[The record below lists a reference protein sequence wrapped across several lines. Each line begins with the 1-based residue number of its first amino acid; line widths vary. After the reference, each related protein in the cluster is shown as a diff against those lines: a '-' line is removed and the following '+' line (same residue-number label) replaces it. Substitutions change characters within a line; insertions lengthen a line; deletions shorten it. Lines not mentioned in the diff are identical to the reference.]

1 MELKNPNDQ
10 NPATE
15 ELKAQEENPASV
27 ENSDVNDQNEKAPK
41 KVSTRKPKSA
51 SADIEV
57 ETSEDQIPEI
67 VAETTVSEVVVSL
80 EKHAYG
86 EEVLSDDPIPAIS
99 EIHDESISVLTSVD
113 EGSVAAIFQIEEPF
127 DALAEVHEVTIEE
140 PVSEIIAQGG
150 ENTGEL
156 SELTE
161 VNPEEDLPVAEAEAA
176 LVPEELPVTET
187 IAEIAIAEVDEEE
200 EEAITEAI
208 MEHEETAEGYEKYS
222 REKLVELLETAV
234 QEPDINTVK
243 SKISL
248 IKVAFLQLSKEAR
261 HELYQQM
268 SAATEGEVTEIEAAP
283 DPLEDRFNTAFAIY
297 KSKKTKFNEE
307 LEKQKLVNLTAKTKI
322 LDELKTLINSE
333 ETLKKT
339 YDDFKVLQK
348 SWGEI
353 GMVPKADANGL
364 WQNYHFLVDKFFDK
378 VKINKE
384 LKDLD
389 LKKNLERK
397 MEICEKTEELLLE
410 TSLLKAFKQLQQY
423 HEDWKETGPVP
434 QEKRDEIW
442 DRFRNAT
449 DKINERRREHYTH
462 LQDEQEEN
470 FKAKV
475 VLCEKAEQLIA
486 KEYKSL
492 KEWQDSTSLVNEL
505 LKDWKS
511 VGPAPKKQ
519 NNDIWVRF
527 KGYLDAYFAAK
538 KDYFNILKDQ
548 QLHNYN
554 QKLDLCVRAEAL
566 RLSSEWKNTTR
577 ELIDLQNE
585 WKKIGPVPRK
595 FADKIWKRFRAACDD
610 FFKSK
615 AEFFKN
621 IHGQEEDNL
630 QKKTDLIKKVQEF
643 ETGDDKQASLT
654 TLKEMQREWMEIGHV
669 PIKEKE
675 KLQNEFRTAMNKH
688 YDKMK
693 INAAEMNTMNY
704 RSRMETIK
712 EQPDA
717 GRIITKEKNS
727 LQTRITGLQEEIKLW
742 ENNIGFFANS
752 KQANILKSEFE
763 TKIQNAKEELA
774 TLEAKMKFL
783 RKSMEA

>member
-10 NPATE
+10 NPVAE
-15 ELKAQEENPASV
+15 ELKAKEENPSSV
-27 ENSDVNDQNEKAPK
+27 DNSDVNEQNTQATK
-41 KVSTRKPKSA
+41 KVSARKPKSVKIVA
-51 SADIEV
+51 IA
-57 ETSEDQIPEI
+57 ETSEQEPQEA
-67 VAETTVSEVVVSL
+67 VAEKTVTDVVAALENHASEVEGLTTEPLKAFDNVND
-80 EKHAYG
+80 ENI
-86 EEVLSDDPIPAIS
+86 SDVP
-99 EIHDESISVLTSVD
+99 
-113 EGSVAAIFQIEEPF
+113 GS
-127 DALAEVHEVTIEE
+127 
-140 PVSEIIAQGG
+140 VSEI
-150 ENTGEL
+150 
-156 SELTE
+156 
-161 VNPEEDLPVAEAEAA
+161 
-176 LVPEELPVTET
+176 
-187 IAEIAIAEVDEEE
+187 AITEVDEEE

-208 MEHEETAEGYEKYS
+208 MEQEEQAEGYEKYS
-222 REKLVELLETAV
+222 REKLVELLENAV
-234 QEPDINTVK
+234 QAHDVNTVK

-261 HELYQQM
+261 HEIYQQL
-268 SAATEGEVTEIEAAP
+268 SAATTEGEVTEFEAIA
-283 DPLEDRFNTAFAIY
+283 DPLDERFNAAFSIY
-297 KSKKTKFNEE
+297 KLKKAKFNEE
-307 LEKQKLVNLTAKTKI
+307 QEKQKLVNLSSKTQI
-322 LDELKTLINSE
+322 LDELKSLINSE

-348 SWGEI
+348 RWGEI
-353 GMVPKADANGL
+353 GMVPKGDANEL

-397 MEICEKTEELLLE
+397 IELCEKTEELLLE

-470 FKAKV
+470 YKAKT

-492 KEWQDSTSLVNEL
+492 KEWQDSTSMVNEL

-519 NNDIWVRF
+519 NNDIWIRF
-527 KGYLDAYFAAK
+527 KGYLDAYFSAK
-538 KDYFNILKDQ
+538 KDYFNILKDE

-566 RLSSEWKNTTR
+566 RLSNEWKNTTR

-595 FADKIWKRFRAACDD
+595 FADKIWKRFRSACDD

-615 AEFFKN
+615 ADFFKN
-621 IHGQEEDNL
+621 IHGQEEENL
-630 QKKTDLIKKVQEF
+630 NKKIDLIKKAQEF

-675 KLQNEFRTAMNKH
+675 RLQNEFRTAMNKH
-688 YDKMK
+688 FDKMK
-693 INAAEMNTMNY
+693 INASEMNTMNY
-704 RSRMETIK
+704 RSRMESIK

-763 TKIQNAKEELA
+763 TKILKAKEELA
-774 TLEAKMKFL
+774 TLETKMKFL

>member
-10 NPATE
+10 NPAAE
-15 ELKAQEENPASV
+15 ETFAREENPASAGISDATN
-27 ENSDVNDQNEKAPK
+27 ENEVTAK
-41 KVSTRKPKSA
+41 KVSARKPKSA
-51 SADIEV
+51 NNSAN
-57 ETSEDQIPEI
+57 PEI
-67 VAETTVSEVVVSL
+67 LNAEPHGGDAVVAVAEVIAAL
-80 EKHAYG
+80 ENHASG
-86 EEVLSDDPIPAIS
+86 AEVLSEEPLDVVSEIKDEAVAEVPVIVQELSPEVIGDTEETLPYLAEDREVNTAESIPADEKAEVPVSESAEVLEVQAAETIS
-99 EIHDESISVLTSVD
+99 LDKPESISEPQKLP
-113 EGSVAAIFQIEEPF
+113 AIES
-127 DALAEVHEVTIEE
+127 A
-140 PVSEIIAQGG
+140 
-150 ENTGEL
+150 
-156 SELTE
+156 
-161 VNPEEDLPVAEAEAA
+161 
-176 LVPEELPVTET
+176 
-187 IAEIAIAEVDEEE
+187 AEIALAEVDEED

-208 MEHEETAEGYEKYS
+208 MEDEQQVDGYEKYS

-234 QEPDINTVK
+234 QEQDINTVK

-248 IKVAFLQLSKEAR
+248 IKVAYLQLSKEAR
-261 HELYQQM
+261 HEIYQQM
-268 SAATEGEVTEIEAAP
+268 SAAQEGEVVEFETAP
-283 DPLEDRFNTAFAIY
+283 DPLDDRFNAAFAIY
-297 KSKKTKFNEE
+297 KSKKAKFNEE
-307 LEKQKLVNLTAKTKI
+307 LEKQKLNNLTAKSLI
-322 LDELKTLINSE
+322 LDELKSLINSE

-348 SWGEI
+348 RWGEI
-353 GMVPKADANGL
+353 GMVPKGDANGL

-397 MEICEKTEELLLE
+397 IELCDKTEELLLE

-423 HEDWKETGPVP
+423 HEEWKETGPVP

-462 LQDEQEEN
+462 LQEEQDEN
-470 FKAKV
+470 YKAKT

-519 NNDIWVRF
+519 NNEIWIRF

-621 IHGQEEDNL
+621 IHGQEEENL
-630 QKKTDLIKKVQEF
+630 NKKIELIKKVQEF
-643 ETGDDKQASLT
+643 ETSDDKQASLT

-669 PIKEKE
+669 PIKDKE
-675 KLQNEFRTAMNKH
+675 RLQNEFRTAMNKH

-704 RSRMETIK
+704 RSRMESIK

-727 LQTRITGLQEEIKLW
+727 LQNRIAGLQEEIKLW

-763 TKIQNAKEELA
+763 TKILKAKEELA
-774 TLEAKMKFL
+774 TLETKMKFL
-783 RKSMEA
+783 RKSMET

>member
-10 NPATE
+10 NPVAE
-15 ELKAQEENPASV
+15 ELKAKEENPSSV
-27 ENSDVNDQNEKAPK
+27 DNSDVNEQNTQATK
-41 KVSTRKPKSA
+41 KVSARKPKSVKIVA
-51 SADIEV
+51 IA
-57 ETSEDQIPEI
+57 ETSEQEPQEA
-67 VAETTVSEVVVSL
+67 VAEKTVTDVLAALENHASEVEGLTTEPLKAFDNVND
-80 EKHAYG
+80 ENI
-86 EEVLSDDPIPAIS
+86 SDVP
-99 EIHDESISVLTSVD
+99 
-113 EGSVAAIFQIEEPF
+113 GS
-127 DALAEVHEVTIEE
+127 
-140 PVSEIIAQGG
+140 VSEI
-150 ENTGEL
+150 
-156 SELTE
+156 
-161 VNPEEDLPVAEAEAA
+161 
-176 LVPEELPVTET
+176 
-187 IAEIAIAEVDEEE
+187 AITEVDEEE

-208 MEHEETAEGYEKYS
+208 MEQEEQAEGYEKYS
-222 REKLVELLETAV
+222 REKLVELLENAV
-234 QEPDINTVK
+234 QAHDVNTVK

-261 HELYQQM
+261 HEIYQQL
-268 SAATEGEVTEIEAAP
+268 SAATTEGEVTEFEAIA
-283 DPLEDRFNTAFAIY
+283 DPLDERFNAAFSIY
-297 KSKKTKFNEE
+297 KLKKAKFNEE
-307 LEKQKLVNLTAKTKI
+307 QEKQKLVNLSSKTQI
-322 LDELKTLINSE
+322 LDELKSLINSE

-348 SWGEI
+348 RWGEI
-353 GMVPKADANGL
+353 GMVPKGDANEL

-397 MEICEKTEELLLE
+397 IELCEKTEELLLE

-470 FKAKV
+470 YKAKT

-492 KEWQDSTSLVNEL
+492 KEWQDSTSMVNEL

-519 NNDIWVRF
+519 NNDIWIRF
-527 KGYLDAYFAAK
+527 KGYLDAYFSAK
-538 KDYFNILKDQ
+538 KDYFNILKDE

-566 RLSSEWKNTTR
+566 RLSNEWKNTTR

-595 FADKIWKRFRAACDD
+595 FADKIWKRFRSACDD

-615 AEFFKN
+615 ADFFKN
-621 IHGQEEDNL
+621 IHGQEEENL
-630 QKKTDLIKKVQEF
+630 NKKIDLIKKAQEF

-675 KLQNEFRTAMNKH
+675 RLQNEFRTAMNKH
-688 YDKMK
+688 FDKMK
-693 INAAEMNTMNY
+693 INASEMNTMNY
-704 RSRMETIK
+704 RSRMESIK

-763 TKIQNAKEELA
+763 TKILKAKEELA
-774 TLEAKMKFL
+774 TLETKMKFL

>member
-1 MELKNPNDQ
+1 MELKNPKNQ
-10 NPATE
+10 NPAAEVLSTR
-15 ELKAQEENPASV
+15 EENPASV
-27 ENSDVNDQNEKAPK
+27 DNSDVNEQNEVSATKA
-41 KVSTRKPKSA
+41 SARKPKP
-51 SADIEV
+51 DIIETDAEV
-57 ETSEDQIPEI
+57 SDTETLEVP
-67 VAETTVSEVVVSL
+67 AETTVSGVVESLGNHASEMEVVAEKPIVSAA
-80 EKHAYG
+80 EIQD
-86 EEVLSDDPIPAIS
+86 EVSTPDP
-99 EIHDESISVLTSVD
+99 
-113 EGSVAAIFQIEEPF
+113 EP
-127 DALAEVHEVTIEE
+127 IEE
-140 PVSEIIAQGG
+140 PVADSIEAA
-150 ENTGEL
+150 
-156 SELTE
+156 
-161 VNPEEDLPVAEAEAA
+161 EEPVAESAEVPEILTEEPVAEITEQAGDTAVELPQAGEVVAEETNPAA
-176 LVPEELPVTET
+176 ELEIAPVAEELPVKES
-187 IAEIAIAEVDEEE
+187 IEEVAAEVDEEE

-208 MEHEETAEGYEKYS
+208 MEHEEQTDGYEKYS

-234 QEPDINTVK
+234 QEADINTVK

-248 IKVAFLQLSKEAR
+248 IKVAFLQLSKDAR
-261 HELYQQM
+261 HELYQQL
-268 SAATEGEVTEIEAAP
+268 STAPEGEVTEIETAP
-283 DPLEDRFNTAFAIY
+283 DPLDERFNAAFGIY
-297 KSKKTKFNEE
+297 KSKKAKFNEE
-307 LEKQKLVNLTAKTKI
+307 LEKQKLVNLAAKSQI
-322 LDELKTLINSE
+322 LDELKALINSE

-348 SWGEI
+348 QWGEI

-397 MEICEKTEELLLE
+397 IELCEKTEELLLE

-462 LQDEQEEN
+462 LEEEQEEN
-470 FKAKV
+470 YKAKV

-519 NNDIWVRF
+519 NNDIWIQF

-566 RLSSEWKNTTR
+566 RLSSEWKNTTK

-621 IHGQEEDNL
+621 IHGQEEGNL
-630 QKKTDLIKKVQEF
+630 EKKIELIKKVQEF

-675 KLQNEFRTAMNKH
+675 RLQNEFRTAMNKH

-704 RSRMETIK
+704 RSRMEAVK

-717 GRIITKEKNS
+717 GRIITKEKNN
-727 LQTRITGLQEEIKLW
+727 LQTRITSLQEEIKLW

-763 TKIQNAKEELA
+763 AKIQNAKEELA
-774 TLEAKMKFL
+774 LLETKMKFL

>member
-10 NPATE
+10 NPEAE
-15 ELKAQEENPASV
+15 KLKAQEENSASV
-27 ENSDVNDQNEKAPK
+27 DNSDVNEQIE
-41 KVSTRKPKSA
+41 STPE
-51 SADIEV
+51 EV
-57 ETSEDQIPEI
+57 ITGEPEQANIEI
-67 VAETTVSEVVVSL
+67 VAETSNEQPLESAPETTVSGV
-80 EKHAYG
+80 
-86 EEVLSDDPIPAIS
+86 
-99 EIHDESISVLTSVD
+99 
-113 EGSVAAIFQIEEPF
+113 VAALGNHASVEEHLAEEPLEETTLVQ
-127 DALAEVHEVTIEE
+127 DELESTDPEAIEE
-140 PVSEIIAQGG
+140 PV
-150 ENTGEL
+150 
-156 SELTE
+156 
-161 VNPEEDLPVAEAEAA
+161 AEATEETLEPACKTAEILEVLASGIIQVDESLDMPEAA
-176 LVPEELPVTET
+176 ELPVPESM
-187 IAEIAIAEVDEEE
+187 AEVAITEVDEEE

-222 REKLVELLETAV
+222 REQLVSLLETAV
-234 QEPDINTVK
+234 QEPDVNTVK
-243 SKISL
+243 SKISF
-248 IKVAFLQLSKEAR
+248 IKVAFLQLSKEAK
-261 HELYQQM
+261 HEMYQQLSV
-268 SAATEGEVTEIEAAP
+268 SAEGEVPEIEVTS
-283 DPLEDRFNTAFAIY
+283 DPLDDRFNAAFAIY
-297 KSKKTKFNEE
+297 KSKKAKFNDE
-307 LEKQKLVNLTAKTKI
+307 LEKQKIVNLAEKTRI
-322 LDELKTLINSE
+322 LEELKTLINSE

-397 MEICEKTEELLLE
+397 IEICEKTEELLLE

-470 FKAKV
+470 YKAKI

-486 KEYKSL
+486 REYKSL
-492 KEWQDSTSLVNEL
+492 KEWQDSTALVNEL

-511 VGPAPKKQ
+511 VGMAPKRQ
-519 NNDIWVRF
+519 NNDIWIRF
-527 KGYLDAYFAAK
+527 KGYLDTYFTAK

-554 QKLDLCVRAEAL
+554 QKLDICVRAEAL
-566 RLSSEWKNTTR
+566 RLSSDWKNTTR
-577 ELIDLQNE
+577 ELIELQNE
-585 WKKIGPVPRK
+585 WKNIGTVPRK
-595 FADKIWKRFRAACDD
+595 FADKIWKRFRTACDD
-610 FFKSK
+610 FFKIK
-615 AEFFKN
+615 ADYFKT
-621 IHGQEEDNL
+621 IHSQEADNL
-630 QKKTDLIKKVQEF
+630 QKKEDLIKKVIEF
-643 ETGDDKQASLT
+643 ETGDNKQASLN

-669 PIKEKE
+669 PMKEKE
-675 KLQNEFRTAMNKH
+675 RLQNEFRTAMNKH

-704 RSRMETIK
+704 RSRMETIR

-717 GRIITKEKNS
+717 GRIITREKNT
-727 LQTRITGLQEEIKLW
+727 LQNRITELQEEIKLW

-763 TKIQNAKEELA
+763 TKIQKAKEELA
-774 TLEAKMKFL
+774 TLETKMKFL
-783 RKSMEA
+783 KKSMES